1 MPCLTCGNQMPAADN
16 FCDRCGTAVSRSDDG
31 IFLEPG
37 PDGEGAAGA
46 ARAQALS
53 APLEV
58 PRWPAGAP
66 AVGAP
71 IAGVRAP
78 ARVPFVLAMDEHVLK
93 AYEAVQLQTRIFRHK
108 RGQGTLYV
116 TDARVVFN
124 AWVYPRGTQRESWL
138 FQQTKLED
146 ISGVSAHVSR
156 RISPLLLLLS
166 IWFSAIALVSLIAA
180 TQSSAFLAGFFIFGL
195 IAAGCIAWLISSSK
209 RHGDVGVAIHS
220 RENGL
225 SPIGFGH
232 DPRSRSLGRASW
244 VLLVI
249 VFVIFPPICIFALI
263 FFLLRPNTVWD
274 VVDGDPAEDIN
285 RLLAELGA
293 LILDLQTRGKMAYP
307 HWGFA
312 LPEASAGDVTAGY
325 EP

>member
-1 MPCLTCGNQMPAADN
+1 MPCLTCGNQVPPGDN
-16 FCDRCGTAVSRSDDG
+16 FCDRCGAAVSTSDDG

-37 PDGEGAAGA
+37 PGGEGVGGS
-46 ARAQALS
+46 ARAQVLS
-53 APLEV
+53 APQEV
-58 PRWPAGAP
+58 PRWSPGTPPTGAS
-66 AVGAP
+66 VR
-71 IAGVRAP
+71 GVRVP
-78 ARVPFVLAMDEHVLK
+78 SRVPFVLAMDERVLK
-93 AYEAVQLQTRIFRHK
+93 TYEAVQLQTRFLRRR

-124 AWVYPRGTQRESWL
+124 AWVYPRGTQQESWL

-146 ISGVSAHVSR
+146 ISGLSAHVSR
-156 RISPLLLLLS
+156 QISPVLLLLS
-166 IWFSAIALVSLIAA
+166 IWFSVLALVSLIAA
-180 TQSSAFLAGFFIFGL
+180 TQEAAFFAAFFIFGL

-232 DPRSRSLGRASW
+232 DSRTRSLGRAGW
-244 VLLVI
+244 VLLVF
-249 VFVIFPPICIFALI
+249 VCVIFPPICIFALI

-274 VVDGDPAEDIN
+274 VVNGDPAEDIN
-285 RLLAELGA
+285 QLLAELGA

-312 LPEASAGDVTAGY
+312 LPEASAGDVTVGY
-325 EP
+325 GS